1 VYSDLERPGMD
12 QRFLTG
18 RLCKPGSLWTGI
30 EVLDET
36 ESTNAVVAERAR
48 DGAAEGLVVCAE
60 YQTAGRGRLGRTWSA
75 PPRSAVLFSIL
86 LRPATVPPARWP
98 WLGLLTPLAVADAV
112 RAVGE
117 IDARVKW
124 PNDVLVEDRK
134 LAGILLERVEAG
146 DGTAAAVVGI
156 GLNVSLRHS
165 ERPHEAATSLALEN
179 AATTD
184 RVTVL
189 AAVLRAFEQR
199 YLAWVA
205 AGGDPAAVLPSYRGL
220 SATLGREVR
229 AELPDG
235 TTLTGTAADVDT
247 DGRLV
252 IDGPGRRTALA
263 AGDIV
268 HLRPA

>member
-1 VYSDLERPGMD
+1 MD

-146 DGTAAAVVGI
+146 DGM
-156 GLNVSLRHS
+156 
-165 ERPHEAATSLALEN
+165 
-179 AATTD
+179 
-184 RVTVL
+184 
-189 AAVLRAFEQR
+189 
-199 YLAWVA
+199 A